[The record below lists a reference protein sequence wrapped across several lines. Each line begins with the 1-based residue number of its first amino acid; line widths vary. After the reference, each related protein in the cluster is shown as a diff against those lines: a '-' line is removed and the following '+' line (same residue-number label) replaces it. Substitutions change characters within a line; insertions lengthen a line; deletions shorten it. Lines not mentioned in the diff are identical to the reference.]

1 MTDAPLLSHLI
12 ELRNR
17 LIWCVA
23 VLAVA
28 FVICY
33 IFAAPIYSFLVEP
46 LAHAL
51 QAKGGDH
58 KMIYTQLT
66 EAFFTYLGVALW
78 AAVFVTSPFVLMQ
91 IWKFMA
97 PGLYANERKMLLPY
111 LAATPILFLLG
122 AAMAYYIVFP
132 AAWGFFLGF
141 ETPAGPAGLAIQLE
155 PRVGEYLSLAM
166 SLILAF
172 GLSFEL
178 PLALVLAVHAGVVEV
193 ATLKKYRRI
202 AIVGSFVV
210 AAVVTPPDVL
220 SQLALAIPLCLF
232 YEAAILAGG
241 FIEKGRLDAD
251 KEEETQAS

>member
-1 MTDAPLLSHLI
+1 MSEAPLLSHLV

-23 VLAVA
+23 VFAVA
-28 FVICY
+28 FVVCY
-33 IFAAPIYSFLVEP
+33 IYAQPIYGFLVEP

-78 AAVFVTSPFVLMQ
+78 AAFFITSPFILIQ

-97 PGLYANERKMLLPY
+97 PGLYGNERKMLIPY
-111 LAATPILFLLG
+111 LVATPVLFLLG
-122 AAMAYYIVFP
+122 AAMAYYLVFP
-132 AAWGFFLGF
+132 AAWGFFLSF
-141 ETPAGPAGLAIQLE
+141 ETPAGPGGLSIQLE

-178 PLALVLAVHAGVVEV
+178 PLALLLAIHAGIVEV
-193 ATLKKYRRI
+193 AALKRFRRF
-202 AIVGSFVV
+202 AIVGAFVV
-210 AAVVTPPDVL
+210 AAVATPPDVL